1 MNTPKLWPLLL
12 AASGL
17 AMASSAHATET
28 APAVP
33 AANAPTPDAAV
44 GGDNSG
50 LTEIV
55 VTATKRETNL
65 QKTPISISAR
75 TLSRSAMSRA

>member
-1 MNTPKLWPLLL
+1 MNTRKLWTLML

-17 AMASSAHATET
+17 ALASSAHAAET

-33 AANAPTPDAAV
+33 AADAPAPDAAA

-65 QKTPISISAR
+65 QKTPISISVIGA
-75 TLSRSAMSRA
+75 